1 MTVQILDQIRRWL
14 NLVLA
19 VAQIAVTVFCFAFG
33 TSFDDAAGPAS
44 ADPPIVPA
52 GYAFIIWSVIYAG
65 CLGYGIYQ
73 FSGSRLDDPLLRRM
87 GFFTASGFLG
97 CCVWLV
103 CVRFGHQ
110 QWTVPCILWMAV
122 SLFGAFSALWRVE
135 SPSWLLRLCVIAP
148 LSIYSGWLSVAIFAN
163 TASIAKSFGWRPAV
177 LGESAGS
184 IALLIAA
191 AGLATF
197 ILWQSKGNLWYG
209 GTILWA
215 LVGIGVR
222 NQFELRNVQVAVTAW
237 LLMATFGL
245 FALSSPLLTALRTLR
260 R

>member
-1 MTVQILDQIRRWL
+1 MTLQNLDQARRWL

-19 VAQIAVTVFCFAFG
+19 VAQIAVTVFCFSLG
-33 TSFDDAAGPAS
+33 TSFDDAAGPPS

-65 CLGYGIYQ
+65 CLAYGVYQ
-73 FSGSRLDDPLLRRM
+73 FSGSRFDDPLLRRI

-97 CCVWLV
+97 CCVWLL
-103 CVRFGHQ
+103 CVRFGYL

-122 SLFGAFSALWRVE
+122 SLFGAFTALWRVE
-135 SPSWLLRLCVIAP
+135 SPSPLVRLCVIAP
-148 LSIYSGWLSVAIFAN
+148 ISIYSGWLSVAIFAN
-163 TASIAKSFGWRPAV
+163 TASVAKAFGWRPAV

-184 IALLIAA
+184 IALLVVAA
-191 AGLATF
+191 ALAAF
-197 ILWQSKGNLWYG
+197 ILWQSNWNLWYG

-222 NQFELRNVQVAVTAW
+222 NQFELRNLHVAATAW
-237 LLMATFGL
+237 VLLATFGL
-245 FALSSPLLTALRTLR
+245 FVLSNSFLTNSRALRR
-260 R
+260 

>member
-1 MTVQILDQIRRWL
+1 MTLQLLDQTRRWL
-14 NLVLA
+14 NLLLA
-19 VAQIAVTVFCFAFG
+19 VAQIAVTVFCFSFG
-33 TSFDDAAGPAS
+33 TSFDDAAGSPS

-65 CLGYGIYQ
+65 CLAYGIYQ
-73 FSGSRLDDPLLRRM
+73 FSGSRLDDPLLRRI

-97 CCVWLV
+97 CCIWLL
-103 CVRFGHQ
+103 CVRFGQ
-110 QWTVPCILWMAV
+110 LQWTVPCILWMAI
-122 SLFGAFSALWRVE
+122 SLFGAFAALWRVE
-135 SPSWLLRLCVIAP
+135 SPSWLLRLCVISP

-163 TASIAKSFGWRPAV
+163 TASVAKSFGWRPAV

-184 IALLIAA
+184 VALLVAA
-191 AGLATF
+191 AALATF
-197 ILWQSKGNLWYG
+197 LLWQSHWNLWYG

-222 NQFELRNVQVAVTAW
+222 NQFDLRNAQVATTAW
-237 LLMATFGL
+237 LLLASFGL
-245 FALSSPLLTALRTLR
+245 FALSNPLLTTLRTLR